1 MSNFEDIEPPR
12 VSEIAQRLIFNTL
25 WSYSSKKSLISG
37 LWLRE
42 YENTP
47 LFPNCFLHVLP
58 VDKFRYFKYYLGNI
72 ILVTP
77 GERGLWLQGT
87 EEERI
92 QYALDFE
99 DKTKGKQT
107 VAWNEIKRLEAS
119 LTDEY
124 KKVFPST
131 VGMIV
136 GYKYSLHKQ
145 KEIIGKL
152 NKEFIESLSK

>member
-1 MSNFEDIEPPR
+1 MNSYHEIVPPR
-12 VSEIAQRLIFNTL
+12 ASEVAQRLIFNTL
-25 WSYSSKKSLISG
+25 WSHVPKKSIISG

-58 VDKFRYFKYYLGNI
+58 VAKFKYFRHYLRNI

-77 GERGLWLQGT
+77 GEKGLWEQGK

-99 DKTKGKQT
+99 DKTKGRCTAEWGK
-107 VAWNEIKRLEAS
+107 IKTLEAE
-119 LTDEY
+119 LLLDY
-124 KKVFPST
+124 KKYFPST
-131 VGMIV
+131 VGMLMD
-136 GYKYSLHKQ
+136 YHYSLHKQ
-145 KEIIGKL
+145 QLIIGAL
-152 NKEFIESLSK
+152 NKKFLESL